1 MFTFTCFHFLDEES
15 IHDKRRC
22 KVLEACS
29 QRGAS
34 SSQLRSRVSRTMRS
48 EGRDQCGTGEAPRAP
63 AILPSNELEEARQTH
78 LGQGPRRRFVEVL
91 ALRRVGSCEE
101 ERPDVVLS
109 LASGCDSACE
119 SPASSRSRVSNPER
133 IASRSVR
140 V

>member
-1 MFTFTCFHFLDEES
+1 M
-15 IHDKRRC
+15 
-22 KVLEACS
+22 LEACS

-34 SSQLRSRVSRTMRS
+34 SSQLRSRVSMRS
-48 EGRDQCGTGEAPRAP
+48 MLRSLGRDQCGFVETPPRLP
-63 AILPSNELEEARQTH
+63 AILPSSELEEARQTH

-101 ERPDVVLS
+101 ERADVVLF